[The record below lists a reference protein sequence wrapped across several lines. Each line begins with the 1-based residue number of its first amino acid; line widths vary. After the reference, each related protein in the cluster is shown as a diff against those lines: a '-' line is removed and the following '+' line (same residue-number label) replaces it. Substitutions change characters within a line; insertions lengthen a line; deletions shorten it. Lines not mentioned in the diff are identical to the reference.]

1 MWSERH
7 CKLPVILFS
16 QPAELILQIKQFGL
30 SLFYVERL
38 AVDIELQLDW
48 GRLSNVVLL
57 EANGMFSSAL
67 L

>member
-7 CKLPVILFS
+7 CNLPVILFS
-16 QPAELILQIKQFGL
+16 QPADLILENKH
-30 SLFYVERL
+30 SLVYRFIYLERL

-48 GRLSNVVLL
+48 GKLLNVVLL
-57 EANGMFSSAL
+57 NGIFSSAL